1 MKRRTKFNRSEAVEK
16 MRNRL
21 GREGWPRVEM
31 SLILGL
37 SAAVGFAT
45 SMVLLAIGVTS
56 MMVRYPLAVVAAYGA
71 FLLFLRVWLWWRTG
85 ARVEVPELDSID
97 LPSVDGVSLPNLDGV
112 SLPNLPGGS
121 PAPFRFGGGGDFG
134 GGGAS
139 SSWGSGGSGGGGGG
153 LSLDVDVDDG
163 LAIIAVVIAVA
174 LAACALAACLYVV
187 WVAPILLAEILV
199 DALLVA
205 GVARGLKNAH
215 GQHWLRS
222 ALRATW
228 IPALIVFTFL
238 ALAGFVLEVAFPE
251 AHSIGGVVKQFSES
265 QDVEP

>member
-1 MKRRTKFNRSEAVEK
+1 MKRRAKFNRSEAVEK

-85 ARVEVPELDSID
+85 ARVEVPDIGSID
-97 LPSVDGVSLPNLDGV
+97 LPSVDGVNLPNLD
-112 SLPNLPGGS
+112 LAGGS

-139 SSWGSGGSGGGGGG
+139 SSWGSSGGGGGG
-153 LSLDVDVDDG
+153 GGFSLDVDVDDG

-238 ALAGFVLEVAFPE
+238 ALAGLVLEVAFPE
-251 AHSIGGVVKQFSES
+251 AHSIGGVVQQFSES
-265 QDVEP
+265 QNAEP

>member
-1 MKRRTKFNRSEAVEK
+1 
-16 MRNRL
+16 
-21 GREGWPRVEM
+21 
-31 SLILGL
+31 
-37 SAAVGFAT
+37 
-45 SMVLLAIGVTS
+45 MVLLAIGVTS

-85 ARVEVPELDSID
+85 ARVEVPDIGSID
-97 LPSVDGVSLPNLDGV
+97 LPSVDGVNLPNLD
-112 SLPNLPGGS
+112 LAGGS

-139 SSWGSGGSGGGGGG
+139 SSWGSSGGGGGG
-153 LSLDVDVDDG
+153 GGFSLDVDVDDG

-238 ALAGFVLEVAFPE
+238 ALAGLVLEVAFPE
-251 AHSIGGVVKQFSES
+251 AHSIGGVVQQFSES
-265 QDVEP
+265 QNAEP

>member
-1 MKRRTKFNRSEAVEK
+1 MRRQKKFDRKEAVER

-31 SLILGL
+31 SLILGF

-45 SMVLLAIGVTS
+45 SMLLLALGVTS

-71 FLLFLRVWLWWRTG
+71 FLLFLRVWIWWRTG
-85 ARVEVPELDSID
+85 ARVEVPDIGDVD
-97 LPSVDGVSLPNLDGV
+97 LPSFDGVSLPSVD
-112 SLPNLPGGS
+112 LPGGS
-121 PAPFRFGGGGDFG
+121 LSGGGPTSFQFGGGGDFG

-139 SSWGSGGSGGGGGG
+139 SSWGSGGGGGGGG
-153 LSLDVDVDDG
+153 FSLDVDVDDG
-163 LAIIAVVIAVA
+163 LAIIAVVIAAA
-174 LAACALAACLYVV
+174 LAVCALAACLYVV
-187 WVAPILLAEILV
+187 WAAPVLLAEILV

-205 GVARGLKNAH
+205 GVARGLKNAR
-215 GQHWLRS
+215 GQHWLRA

-238 ALAGFVLEVAFPE
+238 ALAGLVLEVAFPE
-251 AHSIGGVVKQFSES
+251 AHSIGAVVEQFSASE
-265 QDVEP
+265 EAAP